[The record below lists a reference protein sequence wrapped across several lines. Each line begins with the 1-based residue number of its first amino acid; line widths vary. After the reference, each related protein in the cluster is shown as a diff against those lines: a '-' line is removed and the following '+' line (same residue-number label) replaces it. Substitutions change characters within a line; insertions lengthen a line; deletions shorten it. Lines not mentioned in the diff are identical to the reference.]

1 MSSFVGDAGA
11 AAAVVVAAVSAAI
24 GASSVVLVDAAAGAV
39 DAAVVVA
46 DVAVVGA
53 VVAVVVVAAVVA
65 AEPPPT
71 VVSPGCDPDGA
82 SGIACCTPRVPR
94 RAEITK
100 PSYTTCG
107 NTYRY
112 IPTNA
117 SNIQNR
123 IFNMFALL

>member
-1 MSSFVGDAGA
+1 L
-11 AAAVVVAAVSAAI
+11 VV
-24 GASSVVLVDAAAGAV
+24 GAV
-39 DAAVVVA
+39 DAAVGAVVV
-46 DVAVVGA
+46 VAVVGA
-53 VVAVVVVAAVVA
+53 VDAVVGAVAGAVVVVVTFVVA

-82 SGIACCTPRVPR
+82 SGMACCTPRAPR

-107 NTYRY
+107 NTYKY

-117 SNIQNR
+117 SNIQNS
-123 IFNMFALL
+123 IFNMFALLYYGR